1 MSTHSKTVKI
11 DLLKE
16 IKEKIIHQRDSSDL
30 HCEAIS
36 ALDRT
41 IDMIDKDIKEI
52 RWIKPLR

>member
-36 ALDRT
+36 ALDHA

>member
-11 DLLKE
+11 DLLKG

-30 HCEAIS
+30 HCEAII
-36 ALDRT
+36 ALNHT
-41 IDMIDKDIKEI
+41 IDMIDREVKEI

>member
-1 MSTHSKTVKI
+1 MPTHSKTVKI

-36 ALDRT
+36 ALDHL

>member
-1 MSTHSKTVKI
+1 MPTHSKTVKI

-36 ALDRT
+36 ALDHT